1 MKGSGWKYC
10 LTSFQPFQLKRLWIV
25 CLLFFYLLIYPCWLM
40 VKQNKQKS
48 IFYEK
53 YTDSGGKYLLKT
65 RWFPLLKMI
74 NKLLGIYKTEY
85 IWALPARSGNMM
97 RGPEAASWKYYKILI
112 WNKWYRTDIKFS
124 KKEFKKN
131 VYCLVIFRY

>member
-1 MKGSGWKYC
+1 
-10 LTSFQPFQLKRLWIV
+10 
-25 CLLFFYLLIYPCWLM
+25 M

-74 NKLLGIYKTEY
+74 NKLLGIYKNEY
-85 IWALPARSGNMM
+85 I
-97 RGPEAASWKYYKILI
+97 
-112 WNKWYRTDIKFS
+112 
-124 KKEFKKN
+124 
-131 VYCLVIFRY
+131 